1 VLWVAERQ
9 DMLELESFYSITTFI
24 RAITSLLQIRQVARL
39 RSTTCNQHGLSP
51 TQKEHTNNPVQK
63 PNCRGHAAGDV
74 EVTRACGEGPRPS
87 KDDSKESLD
96 DACHPP
102 QARGTTVLTP
112 SQEGETFRWKHPR
125 ARIDELQ
132 RAGLKTVQTTWDV
145 MKMTWGG

>member
-1 VLWVAERQ
+1 MQ
-9 DMLELESFYSITTFI
+9 P
-24 RAITSLLQIRQVARL
+24 ARIKP
-39 RSTTCNQHGLSP
+39 HA
-51 TQKEHTNNPVQK
+51 KEHTNNPVQK

-132 RAGLKTVQTTWDV
+132 GAGLKTVQTTWDV

>member
-1 VLWVAERQ
+1 MQLA
-9 DMLELESFYSITTFI
+9 T
-24 RAITSLLQIRQVARL
+24 L
-39 RSTTCNQHGLSP
+39 RSPEPVGGTT
-51 TQKEHTNNPVQK
+51 PVQ
-63 PNCRGHAAGDV
+63 
-74 EVTRACGEGPRPS
+74 
-87 KDDSKESLD
+87 DDSKESLD

-132 RAGLKTVQTTWDV
+132 GAGLKTVQTTWDV

>member
-1 VLWVAERQ
+1 MQ
-9 DMLELESFYSITTFI
+9 P
-24 RAITSLLQIRQVARL
+24 ARIKP
-39 RSTTCNQHGLSP
+39 HA
-51 TQKEHTNNPVQK
+51 KEHTNNPVQK
-63 PNCRGHAAGDV
+63 PNFRGQAAGDV
-74 EVTRACGEGPRPS
+74 EVTRACGEAPRPS

-132 RAGLKTVQTTWDV
+132 SAGLKTVQTTWDV
-145 MKMTWGG
+145 TKMTWGG

>member
-1 VLWVAERQ
+1 MQ
-9 DMLELESFYSITTFI
+9 P
-24 RAITSLLQIRQVARL
+24 ARIKP
-39 RSTTCNQHGLSP
+39 HA
-51 TQKEHTNNPVQK
+51 KEHTNNPVQK
-63 PNCRGHAAGDV
+63 PNFRGHAAGDV

-125 ARIDELQ
+125 ARIDGLQ
-132 RAGLKTVQTTWDV
+132 RAGLKTVQTHS
-145 MKMTWGG
+145 